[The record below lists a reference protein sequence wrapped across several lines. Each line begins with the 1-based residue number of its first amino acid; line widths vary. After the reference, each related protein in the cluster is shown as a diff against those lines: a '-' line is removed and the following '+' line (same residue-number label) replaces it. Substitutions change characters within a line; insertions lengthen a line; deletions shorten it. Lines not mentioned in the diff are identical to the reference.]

1 MRTKQFK
8 YIIVSNGDAEVAIL
22 FNPFLV
28 HSFIKVEKFKIV
40 SAGFC
45 KLISY
50 YNKELQGDSLAIEA
64 NGESISL
71 KLKSRSIDKDI
82 IYKTCIA
89 GPWDYGINSEDPL
102 YNELAV
108 SIEKKVMN
116 ETE

>member
-28 HSFIKVEKFKIV
+28 HSFIKVNKFKPV

-45 KLISY
+45 KFIFDDRFENGLIV
-50 YNKELQGDSLAIEA
+50 EA
-64 NGESISL
+64 NGESVSL
-71 KLKSRSIDKDI
+71 KLKSREIDKDI
-82 IYKTCIA
+82 IYKTA
-89 GPWDYGINSEDPL
+89 MSGPWDYGIQPGDPL
-102 YNELAV
+102 YNELDV
-108 SIEKKVMN
+108 NIKKKVMN